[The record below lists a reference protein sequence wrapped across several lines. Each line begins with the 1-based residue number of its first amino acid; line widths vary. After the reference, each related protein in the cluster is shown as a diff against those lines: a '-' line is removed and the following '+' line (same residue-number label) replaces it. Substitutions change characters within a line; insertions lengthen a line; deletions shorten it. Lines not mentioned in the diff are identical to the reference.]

1 MCRAQGGDPT
11 KEGSKP
17 WVPGDTTDRVPEQ
30 PLGDGMKIAMI
41 PQGGVNPIGSTFV
54 LGLGNRP

>member
-17 WVPGDTTDRVPEQ
+17 WVPGDITDRVPEQ
-30 PLGDGMKIAMI
+30 PLGDGMKIAII
-41 PQGGVNPIGSTFV
+41 PQGGVIPIVSIFV
-54 LGLGNRP
+54 PDLGNTP